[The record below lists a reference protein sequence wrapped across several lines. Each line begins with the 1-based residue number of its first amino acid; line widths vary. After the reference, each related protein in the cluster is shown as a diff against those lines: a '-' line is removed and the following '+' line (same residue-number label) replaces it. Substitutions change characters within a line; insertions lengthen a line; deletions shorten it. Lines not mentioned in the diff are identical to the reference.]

1 MGRFARGAESGGG
14 VRAPN
19 SPLRAGVIALVEAQ
33 AARKKQAGKAETE
46 PLLITPARGPPLW
59 DGLEAQAGKDVEP
72 LPDWADAC

>member
-33 AARKKQAGKAETE
+33 AARKEQAGKAETE
-46 PLLITPARGPPLW
+46 PNDAPATGGMPNFGQLALNKRSLNAGP
-59 DGLEAQAGKDVEP
+59 GL
-72 LPDWADAC
+72 

>member
-46 PLLITPARGPPLW
+46 PNDAPAAGGMPNFGQLALNKRSLNVGP
-59 DGLEAQAGKDVEP
+59 GL
-72 LPDWADAC
+72 